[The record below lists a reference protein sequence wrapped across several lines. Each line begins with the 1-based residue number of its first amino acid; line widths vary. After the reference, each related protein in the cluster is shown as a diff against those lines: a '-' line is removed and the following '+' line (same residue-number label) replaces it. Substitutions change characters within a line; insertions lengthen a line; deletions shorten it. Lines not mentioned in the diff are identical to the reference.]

1 MRTDIVFTLS
11 GPDRV
16 GIVEEVTGVLLGL
29 GGNVDTGRM
38 ARLGGEFAIIM
49 LVSLPDERGAD
60 IESAFEHLAAQGYRV
75 TAARAK
81 RAAAE
86 QQQTRPYRVELEGAD
101 HEGIVHEI
109 ALGLSQRG
117 INIESAETGT
127 TRASESGAPLF
138 WMEALVAVPE
148 SLDEDHWIPELIDA
162 GDELNVDI
170 TVTRAAEVR

>member
-49 LVSLPDERGAD
+49 LVALPDERCPD
-60 IESAFEHLAAQGYRV
+60 VESAFEHLVRQGYRV

-81 RAAAE
+81 TAAAE
-86 QQQTRPYRVELEGAD
+86 EVQARPYRVEVEGAD

-109 ALGLSQRG
+109 SAGLAQRG

-127 TRASESGAPLF
+127 TVASVSGAPLF
-138 WMEALVAVPE
+138 WMQALVAVPE
-148 SLDEDHWIPELIDA
+148 DLDEDQWIPELIDA

-170 TVTRAAEVR
+170 TVTRAAETR